1 MGKQT
6 RRGRGRRQRQRHGME
21 IDRCLEKQVGTGTWS
36 RSWSRS
42 PGLSRSSPKPKQD
55 WSAAC
60 TWMPRRRRI
69 VHDHHDDD
77 DEAFSHLFTG
87 GLSKGAVTSFECL
100 ERKKNELECLRF
112 NGGLAFSQ
120 ITKSY
125 IHSFWYIC
133 VWRLKQ
139 SNALYVWSPLS
150 PSLGKNESPKF
161 QI

>member
-1 MGKQT
+1 MPRKTGWH
-6 RRGRGRRQRQRHGME
+6 RYME
-21 IDRCLEKQVGTGTWS
+21 QEMEYGL
-36 RSWSRS
+36 
-42 PGLSRSSPKPKQD
+42 GLSRSSPKPKQD

-60 TWMPRRRRI
+60 TWMPRRKEDRSR
-69 VHDHHDDD
+69 
-77 DEAFSHLFTG
+77 SSRWWWWWSLFTSIHWAT
-87 GLSKGAVTSFECL
+87 LKGAVTSFECL

-139 SNALYVWSPLS
+139 SITLYVWSLPHPQAWEKRIPKISNLTALTFGTFLFKM
-150 PSLGKNESPKF
+150 LGYVCRRS
-161 QI
+161 